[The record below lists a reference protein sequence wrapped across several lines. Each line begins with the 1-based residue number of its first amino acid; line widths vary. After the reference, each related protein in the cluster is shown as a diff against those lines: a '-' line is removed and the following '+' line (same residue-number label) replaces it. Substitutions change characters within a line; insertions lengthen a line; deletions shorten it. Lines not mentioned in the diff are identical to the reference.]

1 MISTFVFEF
10 PNGSVYCAGDEATV
24 KRVCNYF
31 RLQDKVY
38 GQNIDMAKFVDR
50 IIMNRVYAFLEPG
63 TVKDRILER
72 MNGYNRRLEDQ
83 GLLMTED
90 EYIEATV
97 LAFPEVCCR
106 ELELTT
112 DEYSQIQKESI
123 WRQRLDLE

>member
-1 MISTFVFEF
+1 MISTFVFKF
-10 PNGSVYCAGDEATV
+10 PNGSVYCAGDEAAV
-24 KRVCNYF
+24 KRVYNYF

-63 TVKDRILER
+63 TVKDMILER
-72 MNGYNRRLEDQ
+72 INGYNRRLENH

-97 LAFPEVCCR
+97 LAFPEICCR

-112 DEYSQIQKESI
+112 DEYSQILKESI